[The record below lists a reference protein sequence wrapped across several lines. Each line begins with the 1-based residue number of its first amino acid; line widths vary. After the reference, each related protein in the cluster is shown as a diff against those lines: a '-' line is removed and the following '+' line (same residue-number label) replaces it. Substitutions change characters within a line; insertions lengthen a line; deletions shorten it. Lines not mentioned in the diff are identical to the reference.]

1 MNRRIAI
8 ILDDIT
14 QAKKQGLWT
23 QFKDLLRRRCNK
35 KQKRPIFAIEN
46 GDALILEFAN
56 QQAEYYVEK
65 QYIQLLANGYVRSPL
80 ATLVPEE
87 NTFFFMKNYKQLYNL
102 IRDLL
107 EVQEDETGTIR
118 IVVAEAPRPQPK
130 TVVHFKMQIK
140 EKITIFER
148 FVKIGWNTYK
158 RQFDFFTGRE
168 YIDID
173 GNRLY
178 IKYDRSGREYLDV

>member
-35 KQKRPIFAIEN
+35 KQRRPIFAIEN

-87 NTFFFMKNYKQLYNL
+87 NTFFFMKNYKQIYNL
-102 IRDLL
+102 LQELLDLENEERGVIRVV
-107 EVQEDETGTIR
+107 VQEP
-118 IVVAEAPRPQPK
+118 VRP
-130 TVVHFKMQIK
+130 VIHFKTQIK
-140 EKITIFER
+140 EKIVIFER

-158 RQFDFFTGRE
+158 RRFDFISGLDF
-168 YIDID
+168 INVD
-173 GNRLY
+173 GTIFYVKL
-178 IKYDRSGREYLDV
+178 DRYGREYLDV